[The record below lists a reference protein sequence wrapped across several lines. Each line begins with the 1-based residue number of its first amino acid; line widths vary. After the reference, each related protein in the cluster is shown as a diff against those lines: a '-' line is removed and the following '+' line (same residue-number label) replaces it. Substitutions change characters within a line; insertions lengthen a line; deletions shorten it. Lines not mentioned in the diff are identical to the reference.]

1 VIIVIF
7 DHSKVLL
14 TIYSRSL
21 LYLIM
26 ELDRKSM
33 IVKLLGIVNLIPVGS
48 RDEANWS
55 STGRE

>member
-1 VIIVIF
+1 M
-7 DHSKVLL
+7 
-14 TIYSRSL
+14 

-26 ELDRKSM
+26 ELDRKGR
-33 IVKLLGIVNLIPVGS
+33 IVKLLGIVNLIAVGS